1 MNSTYLCDFDTD
13 ELEFLQDLLSRP
25 LFLVILRFTFLS
37 VLQFLFDN
45 LLDVSEIIKINFSYL

>member
-13 ELEFLQDLLSRP
+13 ELEFMHDLVSRP

-45 LLDVSEIIKINFSYL
+45 YLDVSEIIKINFSYL